1 MGNPCP
7 HLPGSCSLSYHR
19 LLSKPLLKPLPTSHL
34 PPPRPPAPPPLPP
47 EVRVTPSRK
56 AGVLQSLYQPCQ
68 LPTSVQ
74 SWSRRGARTRL
85 LGPLSSPNPTLDT

>member
-19 LLSKPLLKPLPTSHL
+19 LLSKPLLKPLPTSQATS
-34 PPPRPPAPPPLPP
+34 PPPHLPP